1 MMNTDYMFAK
11 VVGQEKA
18 KSKIAHYHTNRFQRN
33 RTFPNTLLTG
43 AKGNGKTELAMA
55 IGRGLYQVDT
65 DGKPCLKSDG
75 KTPLPRTFREINAS
89 TIKSTTQFINSV
101 LIPHVVD
108 KEVTLFI
115 DEASEIPPKVEMA
128 MLTMLNPNESNKTQ
142 FVDIETDS
150 VIDLDFTKC
159 CFIFAT
165 TDAQALSDPL
175 VNRLERIDIE
185 EYTNAQLAEIIQRVA
200 KEVKFEDDV
209 LNDVASTVRCNAR
222 QAVKRAKDVQ
232 DLVTKKGAFGVKQW
246 NELRKSLA
254 ILPLGLSP
262 LEVSIM
268 RVLHEHPDGITL
280 TGIAARTGLSSGSIQ
295 RDYETYLMK
304 QNLIQITAGKGR
316 TLTPHGTQYLRDFEK
331 ESLTK

>member
-11 VVGQEKA
+11 VVGQDAA
-18 KSKIAHYHTNRFQRN
+18 KGQIAHYHANRFQRDG
-33 RTFPNTLLTG
+33 TFPNILLGG
-43 AKGNGKTELAMA
+43 AKGIGKTHIAQA
-55 IGRGLYQVDT
+55 IGRGLYQIDD
-65 DGKPCLKSDG
+65 DGRPKLKSDG
-75 KTPLPRTFREINAS
+75 KTPLPRAFREINAS
-89 TIKSTTQFINSV
+89 TIKSTSQFINSV

-200 KEVKFEDDV
+200 KEVKFEGDV
-209 LNDVASTVRCNAR
+209 LNNVASTVRCNAR

-262 LEVSIM
+262 LEVSIL

-280 TGIAARTGLSSGSIQ
+280 TGIAARTGLSIGSVQ
-295 RDYETYLMK
+295 RDYETYLSK
-304 QNLIQITAGKGR
+304 QNLMQITAGKGR
-316 TLTPHGTQYLRDFEK
+316 TLTPKGVQYLRDFEK
-331 ESLTK
+331 ESLTI